1 MVVGGGLAAS
11 TGDFATLPFLAAL
24 LGALWIQIGTNFAN
38 DYSDFVRGA
47 DTEER
52 KGSMRVTQSGLL
64 SPEQT
69 VRLVKLAFELRDDLS

>member
-1 MVVGGGLAAS
+1 MSARAWITGARLRTLPAAAAPVVVGGGLAAS

-52 KGSMRVTQSGLL
+52 KGS
-64 SPEQT
+64 
-69 VRLVKLAFELRDDLS
+69 